1 MPMRRVLIAE
11 DEVLLALALSDQLRR
26 RGFEV
31 VGIAR
36 DGQEAVELSR
46 EQRPDAV
53 LMDIRMPVMDGIE
66 ATRRIMA
73 ERQTCIVVLSALA
86 EYDAIGRAQEAGAR
100 GYLVKPANV
109 EQIVQ
114 ALELALPECA

>member
-53 LMDIRMPVMDGIE
+53 LMDIRMPVVDGIE

>member
-53 LMDIRMPVMDGIE
+53 LMDIRMPVVDGI
-66 ATRRIMA
+66 
-73 ERQTCIVVLSALA
+73 